1 MLRVLAA
8 SVHYAVRDRSGKSAS
23 LHAVEKVSFD
33 VRRGQTV
40 GIVGESGCGKSTLGR
55 AIVRIERLSSGSIEL
70 DGTVISDLAEKDL
83 TPLRRRMQMVFQDCQ
98 SSLNPRW
105 SVGRSVVEP
114 LRVHRLIE
122 SSARAVSVAELLD
135 RVGLPVAVADRYPH
149 QLSGGQ
155 QQRVAIARAIAS
167 SPDLVVCDEPVS
179 ALDVSVQA
187 QITNLLADLQTEIGI
202 AYIFIAHDLA
212 VVRSISHVVVVMYM
226 GRVVETGDS
235 EAVFRRPCHPYTL
248 ALLSAS
254 PVPNAAAERERRR
267 IILVGDPPDPVDPPA
282 GCCFHTRCPWA
293 RERCS
298 EETPELRLVDGDH
311 TVACHF
317 FEDHVGEIEELL
329 PWTRSETAVE

>member
-8 SVHYAVRDRSGKSAS
+8 SVQYAVRDRSGKSAS

-55 AIVRIERLSSGSIEL
+55 AIVRIQRLSSGTIEL

-122 SSARAVSVAELLD
+122 SSARAVSVADLLD
-135 RVGLPVAVADRYPH
+135 RVGLPVAVANRYPH

-187 QITNLLADLQTEIGI
+187 QITNLLADLQTDIGI

-226 GRVVETGDS
+226 GRVVEIGDS

-267 IILVGDPPDPVDPPA
+267 IILVGDPPDPIDPPA

-311 TVACHF
+311 NVACHF
-317 FEDHVGEIEELL
+317 FEDHAGETEELL

>member
-1 MLRVLAA
+1 M
-8 SVHYAVRDRSGKSAS
+8 
-23 LHAVEKVSFD
+23 
-33 VRRGQTV
+33 RRGQTV

-293 RERCS
+293 RDRCS